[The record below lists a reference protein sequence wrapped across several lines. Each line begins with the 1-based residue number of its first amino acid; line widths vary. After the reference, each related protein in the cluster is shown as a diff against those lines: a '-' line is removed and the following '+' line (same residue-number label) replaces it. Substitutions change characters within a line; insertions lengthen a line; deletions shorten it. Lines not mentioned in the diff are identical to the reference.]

1 MRRVPVIS
9 SNIAEIGYN
18 ESSQTL
24 EILFRSGT
32 VYQYFGVPNRVHR
45 GLMNAV
51 SHGQYLHQEIK
62 GRYRYTRI

>member
-24 EILFRSGT
+24 EILFRSGS
-32 VYQYFGVPNRVHR
+32 VYQYFGVPDRVHR

-51 SHGQYLHQEIK
+51 SHGQYLHQEIT